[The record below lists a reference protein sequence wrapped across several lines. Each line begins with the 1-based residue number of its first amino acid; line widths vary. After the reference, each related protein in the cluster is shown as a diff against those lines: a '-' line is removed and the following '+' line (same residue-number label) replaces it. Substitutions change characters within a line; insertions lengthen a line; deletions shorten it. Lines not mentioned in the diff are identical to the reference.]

1 MVYTLSGVR
10 LAKVYTVCGEGLVI
24 LCVARCGIALV
35 ILCEVRGE
43 DSDGLY
49 CVW

>member
-35 ILCEVRGE
+35 ILCVVWGEVI
-43 DSDGLY
+43 DGFY
-49 CVW
+49 EG